1 MANDSQD
8 SIIKNT
14 GLITLCTLGSR
25 VTGLLRTWAM
35 AFALGNTLLTSAY
48 QIAYNM
54 PAMIYELAASGVLA
68 TAFLPLYLLQ
78 KEKAGNKGAY
88 DFASNIL
95 SITII
100 ILGVLTLACS
110 FFSPAVIETQTF
122 TVDQGDSKTLAI
134 FFFRIFAIQILLYG
148 VGAVIT
154 GILNAERT
162 YLMPSLAPVIN
173 NIVVTI
179 VMFGFVPLSAWN
191 QEVALWWLAIGTSA
205 GVLCQFGVQIPAL
218 IKQGF
223 RYRPHINLRDP
234 MLVEALKVAA
244 PMFLYIAG
252 TMITFSCRNAFSLEA
267 APNGPSTLNY
277 AWTWYQLPYGVIAVS
292 LSTTLLTELS
302 DCAAREDWNGF
313 RGYIR
318 SGLRSTFFLIIPL
331 AFLVGALAQPLM
343 QLFQAG
349 AFTADE
355 VANVGSI
362 LAIWVISLPF
372 YAGYMYMYRVF
383 AALRSFMKFAIIDFI
398 VRLGQVAGYWY
409 LCQPEV
415 LGLAG
420 IPIADLAFYAV
431 MMVVCSLI
439 VRSKVGSYGNRG
451 IAVVFVKTAIAGLI
465 GAVVAAALA
474 NGLSLALSN
483 ITLNAVVE
491 AVIILAISGC
501 IGLVVSCGLCRVLG
515 VEEFSV
521 LARIGNKLFGLFLPK
536 KSKGKH
542 ARRR

>member
-35 AFALGNTLLTSAY
+35 AFALGNTMLTSAY

-78 KEKAGNKGAY
+78 KEKNGNSGAY

-100 ILGVLTLACS
+100 VLGALTLACS
-110 FFSPAVIETQTF
+110 VFSPMVIETQTF
-122 TVDQGDSKTLAI
+122 TVSEGESKTLAI
-134 FFFRIFAIQILLYG
+134 FFFRVFAVQILLYG

-191 QEVALWWLAIGTSA
+191 QEFALWWLAIGTSV

-223 RYRPHINLRDP
+223 HYRPHINMHDP

-302 DCAAREDWNGF
+302 DCAAREDWQGF

-331 AFLVGALAQPLM
+331 AFLVGSLAQPLM

-362 LAIWVISLPF
+362 LTIWVISLPF

-383 AALRSFMKFAIIDFI
+383 AALRSFMKFAVIDFI
-398 VRLGQVAGYWY
+398 IRLGQVAGYWF
-409 LCQPEV
+409 LCQPEM

-420 IPIADLAFYAV
+420 IPISDLAFYAI
-431 MMVVCSLI
+431 MMVVCTLI
-439 VRSKVGSYGNRG
+439 VRGKVGSYGNRG
-451 IAVVFVKTAIAGLI
+451 IIVVFAKTALAGLI
-465 GAVVAAALA
+465 GAVLAYGIATGLTTILSHVA
-474 NGLSLALSN
+474 
-483 ITLNAVVE
+483 LNAVLE
-491 AVIILAISGC
+491 AIIVLIIAGC
-501 IGLVVSCGLCRVLG
+501 VGLVVAFGLCKLFR
-515 VEEFSV
+515 VEEFAV
-521 LARIGNKLFGLFLPK
+521 LERIGRKLFGRFLPPQHD
-536 KSKGKH
+536 KH
-542 ARRR
+542 AR